1 MRRAIPLLLA
11 GLVIGFTAQTSTAF
25 EATDDGWIVECP
37 YSHSLPSDPIV
48 YPGLPGAAHDHDFFG
63 AEDADAF
70 STADSMRRGGTR
82 CGLAA
87 DTAGY
92 WLPALMR
99 DGRVIR
105 PEGAGTEQL
114 IYYRNDLDPSERI
127 HVPPPGLR
135 MVAGNSHAKTEAQ
148 NPLLGTSKI
157 YFNCND
163 GEGPKDQVARPPVC
177 DDGILV
183 VHVRFPQ
190 CWDGVHLDSP
200 DHISHMAWT
209 DEGDTC
215 PASHPVAIPRVT
227 IRAEYPVGQD
237 YAASDITLSSGPY
250 ASLHGDFLNTWHEAK
265 LRSLVH
271 RCFGGH
277 RDCGTFHVDDRRRPV
292 SIHATHAARAAA
304 VAPARADSAR

>member
-1 MRRAIPLLLA
+1 MGRTIGSVVLSVCLCALA
-11 GLVIGFTAQTSTAF
+11 APAAAF

-37 YSHSLPSDPIV
+37 YSHSLESDPIV
-48 YPGLPGAAHDHDFFG
+48 YPNRPGASHFHDFFG
-63 AEDADAF
+63 ARDTDAF
-70 STADSMRRGGTR
+70 STPGSMRRGGTE

-92 WLPALMR
+92 WLPSLMK
-99 DGRVIR
+99 DGRAVR
-105 PEGAGTEQL
+105 PDGRATEQL

-127 HVPPPGLR
+127 HVPPKNLR
-135 MVAGNSHAKTEAQ
+135 IVAGNGRARSEAD

-157 YFNCND
+157 YYNCND
-163 GEGPKDQVARPPVC
+163 GEGPQDQVAEPPVC

-215 PASHPVAIPRVT
+215 PPSHPVALPRVT
-227 IRAEYPVGQD
+227 IRAEYPVGED
-237 YAASDITLSSGPY
+237 YAPSDIRFASGPY
-250 ASLHGDFLNTWHEAK
+250 YSVHGDFLNTWHRTR
-265 LRSLVH
+265 LRRLVH

-277 RDCGTFHVDDRRRPV
+277 EDCGTFEAPRPRA
-292 SIHATHAARAAA
+292 SATASPQPPVGVH
-304 VAPARADSAR
+304 